1 MSAPK
6 PASAPMVSV
15 YDGTTCIGHVIARG
29 KLGHEAFDATERS
42 LGLFETAKQA
52 ANALLIN
59 GGGA

>member
-29 KLGHEAFDATERS
+29 KLGHEAFDRE
-42 LGLFETAKQA
+42 
-52 ANALLIN
+52 
-59 GGGA
+59 